1 MWYLVLQF
9 RSMFLP
15 RNGTCLLVVFPVTSA
30 IETIFCKW
38 ISHMDDDE
46 HDERSLG
53 HMSSRT
59 AGNNVFEFAEYTTVL
74 PRHRPAAYPHKTLFI
89 FLIFFF
95 IRISIRIV
103 SCNLFLLFEFG
114 IDENMLKSNSRQS
127 MSLPSDEISILN
139 RSVHF
144 QCSIYASAILF
155 DWLLHSASRHM
166 KFAMLNR
173 RIWMNGLV
181 FTWKTFQFAA
191 SPLATVRCEDTKT
204 GKSLASTEKKFPEK
218 HKRKLFSER
227 KRKIEF

>member
-1 MWYLVLQF
+1 MWVELFMWYLVLQF

-89 FLIFFF
+89 FLIFFSF
-95 IRISIRIV
+95 GFRFELSVVIYSCCSSLESTRICWNQIHV
-103 SCNLFLLFEFG
+103 
-114 IDENMLKSNSRQS
+114 
-127 MSLPSDEISILN
+127 N
-139 RSVHF
+139 RCH
-144 QCSIYASAILF
+144 C
-155 DWLLHSASRHM
+155 HRM
-166 KFAMLNR
+166 KFR
-173 RIWMNGLV
+173 YW
-181 FTWKTFQFAA
+181 TEA
-191 SPLATVRCEDTKT
+191 SIFNAP
-204 GKSLASTEKKFPEK
+204 
-218 HKRKLFSER
+218 
-227 KRKIEF
+227 